1 MTKLTSIVVV
11 DDDHDLRRTI
21 CDYLVSVGHVVQQA
35 ADGNN
40 AMNLIAAEKPNVVIT
55 DILMP
60 DKEGFSTIMDIREEH
75 DDIKII
81 AMSGGGQMK
90 RLDLL
95 KSAHV
100 LGADSVIAK
109 PFDLDELQKIIEQVL
124 SDDAKG

>member
-1 MTKLTSIVVV
+1 MTELAKIVVV

-21 CDYLVSVGHVVQQA
+21 CDYLVSVGHDVQQA

-40 AMNLIAAEKPNVVIT
+40 AMSLIASEEPQLVLT

-60 DKEGFSTIMDIREEH
+60 DKEGFSTIMDIRAAYEN
-75 DDIKII
+75 IKII

-100 LGADSVIAK
+100 LGADAVIAK
-109 PFDLDELQKIIEQVL
+109 PFEFDDLCKTIEKVL
-124 SDDAKG
+124 CSDG